1 MAAIGELEAI
11 INANGTQR
19 EHDRLEGSTG
29 AEFGADLIYREENG
43 FELWLGSLED
53 ALNLEAL
60 EQQSI
65 SGILNCALEDCRL
78 ECESCRSSGGFGRRR
93 CHARGASAMKN
104 SDFTVSAQV
113 DDGCKKKLDRDQIKE
128 LANFDEDW
136 YSLML
141 QRDVSY
147 LGIAA
152 DDKPGYAMNIHFI
165 QTLGFLANCRQ
176 EGRRVLVH
184 CVEGINRS
192 STALVAFLCADRH
205 MRLEDAINV
214 TSKSR
219 GFILSNASFL
229 QQLLESYG
237 PVVNTF

>member
-1 MAAIGELEAI
+1 MMELEAI
-11 INANGTQR
+11 INENGTRR
-19 EHDRLEGSTG
+19 EHERLEGSTSVP
-29 AEFGADLIYREENG
+29 FGADLIYREDNG

-60 EQQSI
+60 EQQSFT
-65 SGILNCALEDCRL
+65 GILNCALEDCRL
-78 ECESCRSSGGFGRRR
+78 ECESTRSSGGFGRRR
-93 CHARGASAMKN
+93 CHARGASAMKGT
-104 SDFTVSAQV
+104 DFTLSASTV
-113 DDGCKKKLDRDQIKE
+113 DDGCKKLDRDQIKA

-141 QRDVSY
+141 CRDVEY

-152 DDKPGYAMNIHFI
+152 DDKAGYAMNTHFL
-165 QTLGFLANCRQ
+165 QTRDFLAHCRQ

-192 STALVAFLCADRH
+192 STALVAFLCADRQ
-205 MRLEDAINV
+205 MRLEDAINM

-219 GFILSNASFL
+219 GFILSNDSFL
-229 QQLLESYG
+229 QQLFESFG
-237 PVVNTF
+237 PAVATNFH